1 MAAGFAL
8 DKQLAT
14 LLGRPPR
21 IAYQYCDIQYPLD
34 LSYETICMISEG
46 KDDVSRHIGPDG
58 WNLEEVVNSGT
69 RGRVNVMLAVI
80 REKVLA
86 LSLSPHTDD
95 LEQRV
100 S

>member
-1 MAAGFAL
+1 
-8 DKQLAT
+8 
-14 LLGRPPR
+14 
-21 IAYQYCDIQYPLD
+21 
-34 LSYETICMISEG
+34 MISEG
-46 KDDVSRHIGPDG
+46 KDDLARHIGPDG

-69 RGRVNVMLAVI
+69 RGRVNVMLAII

-86 LSLSPHTDD
+86 LSLSPHSDD